1 MLSYIEVIKYL
12 EDLTFKEEFKG
23 LVSQDLSG
31 PSSRFQAILDGAST
45 FTPNKPLDVSAFILH
60 ILGFCLFKIN
70 MKAHE
75 FIRLGHSVA
84 GRNVQLHGVFQQLS
98 KLHKEAKLA
107 LAPTASHWAKRTVVS
122 VFIFH
127 IHYTYLSLL
136 GSLLVSDK

>member
-23 LVSQDLSG
+23 LLSQDLGG
-31 PSSRFQAILDGAST
+31 PSSWFQAILDGAST

-75 FIRLGHSVA
+75 FIHLGHSVA
-84 GRNVQLHGVFQQLS
+84 GRNVQLHGVF
-98 KLHKEAKLA
+98 
-107 LAPTASHWAKRTVVS
+107 
-122 VFIFH
+122 
-127 IHYTYLSLL
+127 
-136 GSLLVSDK
+136 